1 MRQVKDRPS
10 RPAKRNYKQII
21 YFLARFILGGIFI
34 YAAVYKIAFP
44 RVFANV
50 VVSYR
55 MVPDQIA
62 VWTAFFLP
70 WLELGLG
77 IAVVIGV
84 RNREATIMICSL
96 LVFFLA
102 ISVAKS
108 LAGSL
113 KECGCFP
120 RNSFLATSDIHWIL
134 VRDSIF
140 FSLGILVLLLGGK
153 KEKTALRT
161 KEA

>member
-1 MRQVKDRPS
+1 MKDGTS
-10 RPAKRNYKQII
+10 RSAKRNYKPII

-44 RVFANV
+44 RIFANV

-55 MVPDQIA
+55 LVPDTVA
-62 VWTAFFLP
+62 VWIAFFLP

-77 IAVVIGV
+77 IAVVMGV
-84 RNREATIMICSL
+84 RSKEATLMICSL

-102 ISVAKS
+102 IAVTKS
-108 LAGSL
+108 LTGSL
-113 KECGCFP
+113 NDCGCFP
-120 RNSFLATSDIHWIL
+120 SNSFLATSNIYWIL
-134 VRDSIF
+134 VRDSVF
-140 FSLGILVLLLGGK
+140 LTFGILVLLLGGK
-153 KEKTALRT
+153 KGKTALRT

>member
-1 MRQVKDRPS
+1 MKEGTS
-10 RPAKRNYKQII
+10 RSAKRNYKPII

-44 RVFANV
+44 RIFANV

-55 MVPDQIA
+55 LVPDTVA
-62 VWTAFFLP
+62 VWIAFFLP

-77 IAVVIGV
+77 IAVVVGV
-84 RNREATIMICSL
+84 RIRETTAMICAL

-102 ISVAKS
+102 IAVTKS

-113 KECGCFP
+113 NDCGCFP
-120 RNSFLATSDIHWIL
+120 SNSFLATSNIYWIL
-134 VRDSIF
+134 VRDSVF
-140 FSLGILVLLLGGK
+140 LTFGILVLLLGGK
-153 KEKTALRT
+153 KGKTALRT

>member
-1 MRQVKDRPS
+1 MKDRIFRS
-10 RPAKRNYKQII
+10 AKRNYKPII

-34 YAAVYKIAFP
+34 YAAIYKIAFP

-55 MVPDQIA
+55 LVPDQIA
-62 VWTAFFLP
+62 VWIAFFLP
-70 WLELGLG
+70 WIELGLG
-77 IAVVIGV
+77 IAVIVGV
-84 RNREATIMICSL
+84 RIREATIIICSL

-102 ISVAKS
+102 IAVPKS
-108 LAGSL
+108 LVGSL

-120 RNSFLATSDIHWIL
+120 KNSFLATTDIHWIL
-134 VRDSIF
+134 VRDSVF
-140 FSLGILVLLLGGK
+140 LSFGILVLLLGGK
-153 KEKTALRT
+153 KGKAALRT